1 MGAVTSGGDEPTYS
15 PGITLEQIEREAILA
30 ALRHFRGNR
39 TATARALGISARTL
53 TTRIKDYKDCGYD
66 VPPPPELSR

>member
-1 MGAVTSGGDEPTYS
+1 MGTMVSGGTDPQYS
-15 PGITLEQIEREAILA
+15 PGITLEEIEREAILA
-30 ALRHFRGNR
+30 ALRYHKGNR

-53 TTRIKDYKDCGYD
+53 ITRIKDYKDCGYD